1 MALRIAWGD
10 AVDHVLLSRNGGRLA
25 AEDVSLEGRLG
36 FVRRRGGRVEAMRL
50 VGGRELRVEG

>member
-10 AVDHVLLSRNGGRLA
+10 VVDHVVLSRDGGSLA
-25 AEDVSLEGRLG
+25 AEDVSLDGRLG